1 MAHRLM
7 ALLVAVA
14 LVLPGCRRE
23 ERKLGQADAPLVMVL
38 SSGHGADAARVKQ
51 LQEMLER
58 DSGLRVELTVAPNA
72 EAAVRMAGSPNTD
85 AALLTVFEYLFCR
98 QLHGVTA
105 GLKVV
110 RAGGAVSHHGEIVAL
125 RSRGSKALA
134 DLEGKRIAFVDRY
147 SSTGYI
153 LPAKLLADAKVH
165 PTPVFAGTHQ
175 AAIAEL
181 KAGRT
186 DAAAT
191 YADAVSADPELA
203 VLAKT
208 ADMPNEPVFFRA
220 SLDPVKRQKLVAALE
235 QVARTEEGRR
245 VLGGMAN
252 IEGFVPTTDAD
263 YLKTAELITS
273 IGKSVRDVVPRGWT
287 LSNEAERR
295 PADLAP

>member
-1 MAHRLM
+1 MLQRLF
-7 ALLVAVA
+7 ALFA
-14 LVLPGCRRE
+14 LAIVLTDCRRE
-23 ERKLGQADAPLVMVL
+23 EQKVGHEAPLVMVL
-38 SSGHGADAARVKQ
+38 SPTHGADATRVKE
-51 LQEMLER
+51 LQAMLER
-58 DSGLRVELTVAPNA
+58 ESGLRVELRVAPSA

-110 RAGGAVSHHGEIVAL
+110 RTGGAVSHHGEIVAL
-125 RSRGSKALA
+125 KSRGAKSLS
-134 DLEGKRIAFVDRY
+134 DLEGKRIAYVDRY

-153 LPAKLLADAKVH
+153 LPAKLLADAKVGA
-165 PTPVFAGTHQ
+165 TPVFAGTHQ
-175 AAIAEL
+175 AAISEL

-191 YADAVSADPELA
+191 YADAVTGDPELT

-208 ADMPNEPVFFRA
+208 QDMPNEPVFFRA
-220 SLDPVKRQKLVAALE
+220 SLDKDKRDKLVAALE
-235 QVARTEEGRR
+235 KVARSDEGRR

-252 IEGFVPTTDAD
+252 LEGFVPATDAE
-263 YLKTAELITS
+263 YIATADLVTS
-273 IGKSVRDVVPRGWT
+273 IGKSVKDVVPRGWT